1 MHDYY
6 SVHEI
11 FLKIE
16 RVRCRFFM
24 KKQLVHIKG
33 TKEGLVLRLDDQ
45 CAYAELVEELERK
58 VSEGGI
64 DGKVDVQ
71 LHLGNR
77 YLSNE
82 QQSELIEIVHRPGNM
97 HVSKVLSDVIS
108 IQESTDQRLV
118 NQCETYVGIVR
129 SGQILK
135 ASGDIIVIGDVN
147 PNGKIEAG
155 GNIFVLGNLR
165 GIVHAGINGNNDA
178 IIVASHFE
186 PTHVLIADKTE
197 IMSNEIPYIIE
208 HNEQLFAYI
217 NRDGIISYERLQ
229 EVRKIRPLLSVI
241 KGGS

>member
-1 MHDYY
+1 
-6 SVHEI
+6 
-11 FLKIE
+11 
-16 RVRCRFFM
+16 M

-45 CAYAELVEELERK
+45 CAYADLVEELERK

-82 QQSELIEIVHRPGNM
+82 QQTELIEIVHRPGNM
-97 HVSKVLSDVIS
+97 HVAKVLSDVIS
-108 IQESTDQRLV
+108 IQESTDQQLV
-118 NQCETYVGIVR
+118 NQSETFVGIVR

-155 GNIFVLGNLR
+155 GNIFVLGNLK

-197 IMSNEIPYIIE
+197 IMSNETPYIRE
-208 HNEQLFAYI
+208 HAEQLFAYI

-229 EVRKIRPLLSVI
+229 EVRKIRPLLSAF